1 MKRLRLEASANFEAN
16 LEAAETHFTSAS
28 LLRVLERMDD
38 FGNLLR
44 HQPHIGRPYLQNAES
59 EEHLLIRNIQQRLGG
74 GPLRECVL
82 GEFLVLY
89 LVSDGAVHLLAFR
102 NHRQREYV
110 FNP

>member
-1 MKRLRLEASANFEAN
+1 VKRLRLEVSANFEAN
-16 LEAAETHFTSAS
+16 LEVAETHFNSAS
-28 LLRVLERMDD
+28 LLRVVERLED
-38 FGNLLR
+38 FANLLR

-89 LVSDGAVHLLAFR
+89 LVSDRAVHLLAFR
-102 NHRQREYV
+102 NHRQRDYS
-110 FNP
+110 FIP